1 MDVKLLNG
9 LNYINS
15 LIKKKLFKIFV
26 YINSL
31 HFLSIMLALIF

>member
-15 LIKKKLFKIFV
+15 LIKKNYLKYFLIF

-31 HFLSIMLALIF
+31 IHYTFLA